1 MKKAI
6 IALDGGGSNLRMILV
21 DQETE
26 EKIYLKKIDT
36 GTNLSTV
43 PNREEAL
50 RNVRNLIIDGF
61 RHLPLDYAVTGI
73 GLSSAG
79 TEIKEDKEALEGALA
94 GAVAELK
101 EKIPEVVRVEPKLF
115 VTNDIDILLH
125 SSDIALVAGTGV
137 VAAVKYKDIN
147 PYDNAPVTGNEEEI
161 IDKLDGAGPYLGDKG
176 AGYWIAKEVLTKVG
190 EIETLGGYVNSNGDF
205 IEESDSYLR
214 ELVLRELFKAN
225 NIDQS
230 LFDKANALSLKSI
243 NVGEYVSL
251 VYAATTENG
260 RPFDRAKVGRMF
272 SALADEAAYQ
282 GDTVANDILLAA
294 SKELF
299 KNVKAAYQIGDFEKK
314 PYCDLLLSGSVLTH
328 SDITRFFLENRIR
341 EEFPNM
347 TIRLNKEEPVM
358 STVKYVKGKLEEP
371 VRTQSDNDDWVL

>member
-6 IALDGGGSNLRMILV
+6 IALDGGGSNLRMVLV

-26 EKIYLKKIDT
+26 EKIYLKKINT

-43 PNREEAL
+43 PNRAEAL
-50 RNVRNLIIDGF
+50 ENVRKLIIDGY
-61 RHLPLDYAVTGI
+61 RHLPVDYAVTGI

-79 TEIKEDKEALEGALA
+79 TEIKEDKLALEEAIA
-94 GAVAELK
+94 GAVTELK
-101 EKIPEVVRVEPKLF
+101 EKIPEVVRVEPKLY

-137 VAAVKYKDIN
+137 VAAVKYKDIK
-147 PYDNAPVTGNEEEI
+147 PYDNKPVTGDEEEI

-205 IEESDSYLR
+205 IEEHDSYLR
-214 ELVLRELFKAN
+214 EIVLRELFKAN
-225 NIDQS
+225 GLDPA
-230 LFDKANALSLKSI
+230 LAEKANALSLKSVD
-243 NVGEYVSL
+243 VGEYVSL
-251 VYAATTENG
+251 VYSATTENG

-282 GDTVANDILLAA
+282 GDTVANDILLGA

-299 KNVKAAYQIGDFEKK
+299 KNVKAAYQIGDFANK

-328 SDITRFFLENRIR
+328 SDITRYFLESKIR
-341 EEFPNM
+341 EEFPN
-347 TIRLNKEEPVM
+347 ISIKLNTEEPVM
-358 STVKYVKGKLEEP
+358 STVKYVKGKVEEP
-371 VRTQSDNDDWVL
+371 VRSHLDNDDWVL